1 MSVHDINKM
10 IDERGFFAEI
20 MRSDW
25 KDFLGDDRIA
35 QANLSLSNPGMIRAW
50 HRHKRGQ
57 VDYLIV
63 VRGTIKIC
71 AFDDKEGSPTKGH
84 LDEII
89 ASEEKPQLVRVP
101 GHYWHGTKTL
111 GVKPSLTV
119 YIVNNLYDVKDPD
132 EERRAWNDPGIL
144 DPKTSKPFDWN
155 KPPHK

>member
-1 MSVHDINKM
+1 MCRSIMLPGVSVHDINKM

-71 AFDDKEGSPTKGH
+71 AFDDKEGSPTKGN
-84 LDEII
+84 LEEII
-89 ASEEKPQLVRVP
+89 ERKEKQQLFRVQ
-101 GHYWHGTKTL
+101 GNNWKGKKTL
-111 GVKPSLTV
+111 VVNQCLTD
-119 YIVNNLYDVKDPD
+119 YI
-132 EERRAWNDPGIL
+132 
-144 DPKTSKPFDWN
+144 
-155 KPPHK
+155 